1 MCEKIDFGNFSGDP
15 KCILMPQTW
24 LIRLLEK
31 KFLNA
36 DSGETAN
43 PHFFTRSCP
52 HFPGRPAIAAGK
64 GLPTCLAA

>member
-1 MCEKIDFGNFSGDP
+1 MCEKIHFGNFSGDP

-43 PHFFTRSCP
+43 PHFFTRS
-52 HFPGRPAIAAGK
+52 RRDVY
-64 GLPTCLAA
+64 LT